1 MFRVIV
7 ENKRGNKLAFTQ
19 NEKYTITAINGLGA
33 PDAVI
38 NTADVG
44 QFDGQR
50 FNSSKVSMRNI
61 TMNIVISGDVETN
74 RIALYQIFK
83 AKEWIRFRYR
93 NGLRDVY
100 IDGYIESAPVNLFSQ
115 KQEVQV
121 SILCP
126 EPFFKAAEEI
136 IDDMNLVISLFYFPF
151 SFEESGEAISEYN
164 EVAEKVVLN
173 SGDIENGMIIEL
185 KAIGKVVN
193 PKVISSDTLEFFG
206 LNYTMENGDVILIS
220 TEKGNKTVRL
230 IREGI
235 ETNIFNYIM
244 KDISW
249 LQLKAGDNVF
259 VFEAEAG
266 AEYLEVTFRHRNF
279 YEGV

>member
-33 PDAVI
+33 PNAVI

-61 TMNIVISGDVETN
+61 TMNIVISGDVEAN

-173 SGDIENGMIIEL
+173 SGDIENGMTIEL

-206 LNYTMENGDVILIS
+206 LNFTMENGDVILVS

-230 IREGI
+230 IRDGI